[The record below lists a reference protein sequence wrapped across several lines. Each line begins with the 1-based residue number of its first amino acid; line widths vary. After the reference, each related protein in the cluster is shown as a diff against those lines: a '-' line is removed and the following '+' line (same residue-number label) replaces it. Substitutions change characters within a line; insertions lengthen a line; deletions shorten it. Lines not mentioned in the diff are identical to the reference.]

1 MISAQ
6 QYQSTKALKAGDFMN
21 SSDYNAPSRPYTYL
35 LPIIIGVIVIAGV
48 VMFSRDGKS
57 TVAAETSRLVRSFTV
72 GSAYTSAPRYTGTV
86 RARTESDLGF
96 RVSGKIIEKLVD
108 QGEHV
113 KKGQALMRLD
123 PADLALASNAAQQ
136 AVDAARAE
144 QERALPDAERQ
155 KKLFAAHAASRQ
167 DYDRALAA
175 ATASR
180 ARLKAAEAEARRAA
194 NELEYAVLKA
204 DADGVVMEVP
214 ADAGQVVAVGQVVVR
229 LARDGTREAV
239 VNLPENALSQAKSAT
254 EAYLYTQPDH
264 KFPVTL
270 RELSA
275 MADSVSRTF
284 QARYTLEDDGKHAS
298 LGATVT
304 VVYKANSDTAQ
315 ESYEVPLGALYD
327 TGGGTK
333 VWVINAADSTVSLR
347 PVTVIHLGQETAAI
361 TGDLKSGEQ
370 IVALGAHLLKPAE
383 KIRIAAANQQ
393 EITQ

>member
-1 MISAQ
+1 
-6 QYQSTKALKAGDFMN
+6 MN
-21 SSDYNAPSRPYTYL
+21 SSDDKAPSRPHTYL

-48 VMFSRDGKS
+48 VMFSRDGKP
-57 TVAAETSRLVRSFTV
+57 TVAADTSRLVRSFTV
-72 GSAYTSAPRYTGTV
+72 GSAYTSAPRYTGV
-86 RARTESDLGF
+86 VHARTESDLGF
-96 RVSGKIIEKLVD
+96 RVTGKIIEKLVD

-113 KKGQALMRLD
+113 KKGQTLMRLD
-123 PADLALASNAAQQ
+123 PADLALASKAAQQ

-155 KKLFAAHAASRQ
+155 RKLLAAHAASTQ

-175 ATASR
+175 AKASI

-194 NELEYAVLKA
+194 NALDYAVLQA
-204 DADGVVMEVP
+204 DADGVIMEVP
-214 ADAGQVVAVGQVVVR
+214 ADAGQVVAAGQVVVR
-229 LARDGTREAV
+229 LAHDGTREAV
-239 VNLPENALSQAKSAT
+239 VNLPENALSKAKSAT

-275 MADSVSRTF
+275 MADPLSRTF
-284 QARYTLEDDGKHAS
+284 QARYTLEGDGKHAP

-304 VVYKANSDTAQ
+304 VVYKANSDNDQ

-327 TGGGTK
+327 TGSGTK
-333 VWVINAADSTVSLR
+333 VWVINDTDSTVSLR
-347 PVTVIHLGQETAAI
+347 PVIVIHLGQETASV
-361 TGDLKSGEQ
+361 TGGLKFSER

-383 KIRIAAANQQ
+383 KIRVAAANQQ
-393 EITQ
+393 ENAQ

>member
-1 MISAQ
+1 
-6 QYQSTKALKAGDFMN
+6 MN
-21 SSDYNAPSRPYTYL
+21 SSDYKAPSRPHTYL

-48 VMFSRDGKS
+48 VMFSRDGKP

-72 GSAYTSAPRYTGTV
+72 GSAYTSAPRYTGVV

-96 RVSGKIIEKLVD
+96 RVPGKIIEKLVD

-123 PADLALASNAAQQ
+123 PTDLALASKAAQQ

-167 DYDRALAA
+167 DYDRAVAA
-175 ATASR
+175 ATAST
-180 ARLKAAEAEARRAA
+180 ARLKAAEAEASRAA

-204 DADGVVMEVP
+204 DADGTVMEVP
-214 ADAGQVVAVGQVVVR
+214 ADAGQVVAAGQVVVR

-239 VNLPENALSQAKSAT
+239 VNLPENALSTAKSAT

-275 MADSVSRTF
+275 MADPLSRTF
-284 QARYTLEDDGKHAS
+284 QARYTLEDDGKNAP

-304 VVYKANSDTAQ
+304 VVYKANSDTDQ

-327 TGGGTK
+327 TGSGTK
-333 VWVINAADSTVSLR
+333 VWVINDADSTVSLR
-347 PVTVIHLGQETAAI
+347 PVTVTHVGQETAGV
-361 TGDLKSGEQ
+361 TGDLKSGEH

-383 KIRIAAANQQ
+383 KIRVAAANQQ
-393 EITQ
+393 ENAQ

>member
-6 QYQSTKALKAGDFMN
+6 QYQSTKALKAEDFMN
-21 SSDYNAPSRPYTYL
+21 SSDYKAPSRPYTYL

-72 GSAYTSAPRYTGTV
+72 GSAYTSAPRYTGV
-86 RARTESDLGF
+86 VHARTESDLGF

-108 QGEHV
+108 RGEHV

-144 QERALPDAERQ
+144 RERALPDAERL
-155 KKLFAAHAASRQ
+155 KKLLPARAASQQ
-167 DYDRALAA
+167 DYDRAVAA
-175 ATASR
+175 ATAST

-204 DADGVVMEVP
+204 DADGTVMEVP

-239 VNLPENALSQAKSAT
+239 VNVPENALSTAKSAT
-254 EAYLYTQPDH
+254 GAYLYTQPDH
-264 KFPVTL
+264 TFPVTL

-275 MADSVSRTF
+275 MADPVSRTF
-284 QARYTLEDDGKHAS
+284 QARYTLEDDGKHAP

-304 VVYKANSDTAQ
+304 VVYKANSDNDQ
-315 ESYEVPLGALYD
+315 ERYEVPLGALYD
-327 TGGGTK
+327 TGSGTK
-333 VWVINAADSTVSLR
+333 VWVVNDTDSTVSLR

-361 TGDLKSGEQ
+361 TGDLKSGER

-383 KIRIAAANQQ
+383 KIRVAAANQQ

>member
-1 MISAQ
+1 
-6 QYQSTKALKAGDFMN
+6 MN
-21 SSDYNAPSRPYTYL
+21 SSDYKAPSRPHTYL

-48 VMFSRDGKS
+48 VMFSRDGKP
-57 TVAAETSRLVRSFTV
+57 TVAADTSRLVRSFTV

-86 RARTESDLGF
+86 HARTESDLGF
-96 RVSGKIIEKLVD
+96 RVAGKIVEKLVD
-108 QGEHV
+108 QGKQV
-113 KKGQALMRLD
+113 RKGQALMRLD
-123 PADLALASNAAQQ
+123 PADLALASKAAQQ

-167 DYDRALAA
+167 DYDRAVAA
-175 ATASR
+175 ATAST

-239 VNLPENALSQAKSAT
+239 VNLPENALSTAKSAT

-275 MADSVSRTF
+275 MADPVSRTF
-284 QARYTLEDDGKHAS
+284 QARYTLEDDGKHAP

-304 VVYKANSDTAQ
+304 VVYKANSDNDQ

-327 TGGGTK
+327 TGSGTK
-333 VWVINAADSTVSLR
+333 VWVINDADSTVSLR
-347 PVTVIHLGQETAAI
+347 PVTVTHVGQETAAV
-361 TGDLKSGEQ
+361 TGDLKSGER

-383 KIRIAAANQQ
+383 KIRVAAANQQ
-393 EITQ
+393 ENTQ

>member
-1 MISAQ
+1 
-6 QYQSTKALKAGDFMN
+6 MN
-21 SSDYNAPSRPYTYL
+21 SSDYKAPSRPHTYL

-48 VMFSRDGKS
+48 VMFSRDGKP

-72 GSAYTSAPRYTGTV
+72 GSAYTSAPRYTGV
-86 RARTESDLGF
+86 VHARTESDLGF
-96 RVSGKIIEKLVD
+96 RVTGKIIEKLVD

-113 KKGQALMRLD
+113 KKGQTLMRLD
-123 PADLALASNAAQQ
+123 PADLALASKAAQQ

-155 KKLFAAHAASRQ
+155 RKLLAAHAASTQ
-167 DYDRALAA
+167 DYDRAVAA
-175 ATASR
+175 AKASI

-194 NELEYAVLKA
+194 NELDYAVLKA
-204 DADGVVMEVP
+204 DADGVVLDVP
-214 ADAGQVVAVGQVVVR
+214 ADAGQVVAAGQVVVR
-229 LARDGTREAV
+229 LAHDGTREAV
-239 VNLPENALSQAKSAT
+239 VNLPENALSKAKSAT

-275 MADSVSRTF
+275 MADPLSRTF
-284 QARYTLEDDGKHAS
+284 QARYTLEGDGKHAP

-304 VVYKANSDTAQ
+304 VVYKANSDNDQ

-327 TGGGTK
+327 TGSGTK
-333 VWVINAADSTVSLR
+333 VWVINDTDSTVSLC
-347 PVTVIHLGQETAAI
+347 PVTVIHLGQETASV
-361 TGDLKSGEQ
+361 TGGLKSSER

-383 KIRIAAANQQ
+383 KIRVAAANQQ
-393 EITQ
+393 ENTQ

>member
-1 MISAQ
+1 MISAR

-21 SSDYNAPSRPYTYL
+21 SSDYKAPSRPHTYL

-48 VMFSRDGKS
+48 VMFSRDGKP
-57 TVAAETSRLVRSFTV
+57 TVAADTSRLVRSFTV

-86 RARTESDLGF
+86 HARTESDLGF
-96 RVSGKIIEKLVD
+96 RVTGKIIEKLVD

-113 KKGQALMRLD
+113 KKGQTLMRLD
-123 PADLALASNAAQQ
+123 PANLALASKAAQQ

-155 KKLFAAHAASRQ
+155 RKLLAAHAASQQ
-167 DYDRALAA
+167 DYVHALAA
-175 ATASR
+175 AKASI

-194 NELEYAVLKA
+194 NELDYAVLQA
-204 DADGVVMEVP
+204 DADGVIMEVP
-214 ADAGQVVAVGQVVVR
+214 ADAGQVVAAGQVVVR
-229 LARDGTREAV
+229 LAHDGTREAV
-239 VNLPENALSQAKSAT
+239 VNLPENALSKAKSAT

-275 MADSVSRTF
+275 MADPLSRTF
-284 QARYTLEDDGKHAS
+284 QARYTLEGDGKHAP

-304 VVYKANSDTAQ
+304 VVYKANSDNDQ

-327 TGGGTK
+327 TGSGTK
-333 VWVINAADSTVSLR
+333 VWVINDTDSTVSLR
-347 PVTVIHLGQETAAI
+347 PVTVIHLGQETASV
-361 TGDLKSGEQ
+361 TGGLKSSER

-383 KIRIAAANQQ
+383 KIRVAAANQQ
-393 EITQ
+393 ENAQ